1 LVRGKAREEAILSS
15 TIALLG
21 ELGYDAITMDAV
33 AARAHASKATMY
45 RRWRNKAEL
54 VKAALDALDAKD
66 NSLIP
71 DTNALHSDLV
81 AVMRAAR
88 DKATAPY
95 MAMILDLVVA
105 ARRDPA
111 LAASLRAHIEDE
123 ELSPFRV
130 VLQRAVQRRALP
142 AGAPT
147 ELVHEVAEA
156 MISRQLQAGS
166 PFDDTFILRVVDDV
180 LLPLLGKKRRRE

>member
-1 LVRGKAREEAILSS
+1 
-15 TIALLG
+15 
-21 ELGYDAITMDAV
+21 
-33 AARAHASKATMY
+33 
-45 RRWRNKAEL
+45 
-54 VKAALDALDAKD
+54 
-66 NSLIP
+66 
-71 DTNALHSDLV
+71 
-81 AVMRAAR
+81 
-88 DKATAPY
+88 
-95 MAMILDLVVA
+95 VA